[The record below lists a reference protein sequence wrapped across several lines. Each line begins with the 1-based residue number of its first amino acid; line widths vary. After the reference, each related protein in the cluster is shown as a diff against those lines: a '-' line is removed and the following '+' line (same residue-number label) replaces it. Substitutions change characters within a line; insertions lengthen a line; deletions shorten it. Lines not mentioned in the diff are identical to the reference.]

1 MSLTSTSI
9 PFSRL
14 HCIGSLKL
22 YENSFKGLKLFKSLY
37 NILKLLQLMTLT
49 CNSFFCLT
57 SHGQS
62 FLSSINFCIFFD
74 SHRSHLIKI
83 PYGQFLNYHLN
94 IKMCF
99 YPVVHALQSSFCF
112 IISDLF
118 ALSQSGC
125 NDWLGTVSVRDYF
138 SVIINS
144 ASLLKKGPD

>member
-9 PFSRL
+9 PFSL

-83 PYGQFLNYHLN
+83 LMVSSLNYHLN

-99 YPVVHALQSSFCF
+99 YPVVHALQSSFTK
-112 IISDLF
+112 
-118 ALSQSGC
+118 LSSQTCCIVRVTVTLS
-125 NDWLGTVSVRDYF
+125 WLGTVSVKLF
-138 SVIINS
+138 QCNH
-144 ASLLKKGPD
+144 